1 MWKEYYVAVLLLL
14 NSVWDWK
21 LREVWLPSVFLSFVL
36 GLLWNFGFHELTAWE
51 FLGGLGVGAGMAF
64 LAVFT
69 KGAVGLGDG
78 WLLCATGVFLG
89 ASGNFTLLLT
99 GSILCAGVL
108 SLGLL
113 TGKVHGK
120 DTIPFVPFLFLAQ
133 LLRMVLWI

>member
-21 LREVWLPSVFLSFVL
+21 LREVWLPRVFLSFVL